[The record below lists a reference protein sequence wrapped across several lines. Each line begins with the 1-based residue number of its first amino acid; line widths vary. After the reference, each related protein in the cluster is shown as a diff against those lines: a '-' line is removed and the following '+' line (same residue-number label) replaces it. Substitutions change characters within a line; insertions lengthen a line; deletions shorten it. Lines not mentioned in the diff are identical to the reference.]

1 LQCSR
6 RKAQNEPVQA
16 SSGAIGVSGVAARRL
31 PPVAGGLAL
40 AVALAVVATLVGSRV
55 PVVGPAVIAIVL
67 GVAVR
72 AVFDPGAWASPG
84 VAFSSKKVLQ
94 LAIVLLGTGLSLST
108 VVHVGVRSLPVM
120 LVTLAAA
127 LGGGAALGRLLGIA
141 APLRTLLSVGT
152 GICGASA
159 IAAVAAVVDVEAVE
173 VAYAISAIFA
183 FNVAAVLAFP
193 PLGHALGL
201 AAHPFGLWAGTAV
214 NDTSSVVA
222 AGYAYSHVAGDY
234 ALVVK
239 LTRTLLIVP
248 IVLALSAM
256 ERRREGHRPERRTR
270 LPVPLFIVGF
280 VAAAAV
286 DSTGVLGVHLRHDL
300 SVVALFLVAVA
311 LAAVGLS
318 AQPARIRA
326 AGARP
331 LVLAGV
337 LWLLVAVTSLVVQ
350 ALTGL
355 L

>member
-1 LQCSR
+1 MQALGTTAGR
-6 RKAQNEPVQA
+6 RLAVE
-16 SSGAIGVSGVAARRL
+16 RRL
-31 PPVAGGLAL
+31 PPAAGGVAL
-40 AVALAVVATLVGSRV
+40 SVALALVATAAGRRV

-72 AVFDPGAWASPG
+72 ALFDPGAWAAPG
-84 VAFSSKKVLQ
+84 VAFSSRKLLQ
-94 LAIVLLGTGLSLST
+94 AAIVLLGTGLSLGT
-108 VVHVGVRSLPVM
+108 VLHVGARSLPVM
-120 LVTLAAA
+120 LVTLAVA
-127 LGGGAALGRLLGIA
+127 LGGGAAIGRLLGVE

-159 IAAVAAVVDVEAVE
+159 IAAVSAVIEVEAVE
-173 VAYAISAIFA
+173 VAYAISTIFV
-183 FNVAAVLAFP
+183 FNVAAVLLFP

-214 NDTSSVVA
+214 NDTPSVVA
-222 AGYAYSHVAGDY
+222 AGYAYSHAAGDY

-248 IVLALSAM
+248 IVLTLAAL
-256 ERRREGHRPERRTR
+256 ERRRDS
-270 LPVPLFIVGF
+270 
-280 VAAAAV
+280 AAAAV
-286 DSTGVLGVHLRHDL
+286 NGARVVPLFLVGFLLAAAVNSTGVLGGHLRHEL
-300 SVVALFLVAVA
+300 STAALFLVAVA

-331 LVLAGV
+331 LLLGGV
-337 LWLLVAVTSLVVQ
+337 LWALVASTSLAVQ